1 MTQISRPALIALVL
15 LFSLIWSSAFVAG
28 KIAVRDVDP
37 ILALVIRFALSAAI
51 MAPFCLG
58 NRVAWNTRIVKTG
71 LLFGLLNNAVYLGMN
86 FSALA
91 FTSAAVVGVIVSCAP
106 FLAILFSVAL
116 GHERFDLVKTLGVF
130 IGFAGV
136 IVIIGFDIGAGDAV
150 GVALAVGG
158 TTAFAM
164 ATVLFRG
171 RATGLPVITLNF
183 WQSTAGALALLPVLA
198 LKGVVAPT
206 FTVSATLAILYL
218 TVVVSIG
225 ASVLWLLLIRWSGAA
240 SAASYHLL
248 NPFWVVIL
256 SYIALGT
263 PLEPR
268 AFVGAAIIGAGLLLT
283 TRSAAP
289 VAPPALAKSGER
301 C

>member
-1 MTQISRPALIALVL
+1 MTQISRPALIAFVL

-37 ILALVIRFALSAAI
+37 VLTLVIRFALSAAI
-51 MAPFCLG
+51 MAPFCLVNG
-58 NRVAWNTRIVKTG
+58 VAWNTRIVKTG
-71 LLFGLLNNAVYLGMN
+71 LIFGLLNNAVYLGLN

-106 FLAILFSVAL
+106 FLAILFAVAL
-116 GHERFDLVKTLGVF
+116 RQERFDPIKTLGVL

-136 IVIIGFDIGAGDAV
+136 IVIIGFDISAGDAV

-158 TTAFAM
+158 TTAFAI
-164 ATVLFRG
+164 ATVMFRG
-171 RATGLPVITLNF
+171 RATGLPVLPLNF

-198 LKGVVAPT
+198 LKGVPTPT
-206 FTVSATLAILYL
+206 FTISAALAILYL
-218 TVVVSIG
+218 TVIVSIG
-225 ASVLWLLLIRWSGAA
+225 GTVLWLLLIRWSGAA

-256 SYIALGT
+256 SNIALGS

-289 VAPPALAKSGER
+289 AAPPALAKTGAS
-301 C
+301 